1 MRDIYLKLLPICL
14 ITWGISGCEKIEIP
28 KPLAPI
34 VETYVI
40 PKNNNENLQHFP
52 ALIKASDYTSL
63 SFRVSGEIV
72 SVLVTSGSKVKKGEK
87 IATLD
92 DSDFILDV
100 DNKRV
105 KTEFSKVSMER
116 AKKMVA
122 LNNMAQSTLDQ
133 LEAEYRIALTSYQLA
148 QTKLNYTTLYAPF
161 DGIIA
166 SIPTESFQN
175 IQTGE
180 QFTTMQRTDKLQ
192 VNIELPDVIL
202 AQASAKAT
210 AERASKRLFKVT
222 LDAYPDHTFTAYYQE
237 HTLEQNNDS
246 KSYQLILEIKQE
258 EDKTILPGM
267 PGSVSLDLSI
277 FQPKLKVNKVPLAA
291 LVSMDDKDISKPQK
305 IVWRMT
311 EEQTVEPVEVLIG
324 QFTENSL
331 VEVTGD
337 LKPGDTIAVSGLLY
351 LKENTQVILAD
362 SKEIK

>member
-1 MRDIYLKLLPICL
+1 MRNIYSILLQVCL
-14 ITWGISGCEKIEIP
+14 IIPVLSGCEKIEIP
-28 KPLAPI
+28 KPLAPV

-40 PKNNNENLQHFP
+40 PENNYENVQHFP

-72 SVLVTSGSKVKKGEK
+72 SVFVTSGSQVKKGEK
-87 IATLD
+87 IAILD
-92 DSDFILDV
+92 DTDFILDV

-105 KTEFSKVSMER
+105 KTEFAKVSMER
-116 AKKMVA
+116 AQKMVA

-148 QTKLNYTTLYAPF
+148 QTKLGYTTLYAPF
-161 DGIIA
+161 DGVIA

-180 QFTTMQRTDKLQ
+180 QFTSMHRTDKLQ

-210 AERASKRLFKVT
+210 AEKASKRLFKVA

-258 EDKTILPGM
+258 GDKIILPGM
-267 PGSVSLDLSI
+267 PGSVSIDLST
-277 FQPKLKVNKVPLAA
+277 FQAKLKVNKVPLAA
-291 LVSMDDKDISKPQK
+291 LVSKDDNDISKPQK

-324 QFTENSL
+324 KFTEDSL
-331 VEVTGD
+331 VEVTSA
-337 LKPGDTIAVSGLLY
+337 LKPGDIIAVSGLLY